1 MDRPSDERPHSP
13 ALDPDEELLQAAR
26 NAREGD
32 LQAFEQLVLRYQR
45 RVVANCRYITRDC
58 NNAEDLA
65 QEVLVKAFFGLPRF
79 EGRSSFAGW
88 LQRIKVN
95 HCLDHLKKQAPWS
108 FVGIEEQDVREFN
121 QLKDVAAADNLAGAI
136 SDQRL
141 IGEVLDSM
149 PSTLRIPL
157 LLCDMDELTYEE
169 VARSLGISLSA
180 AKMRI
185 KRGRDLFREQYQKVR
200 LTRVSLG
207 VNER

>member
-1 MDRPSDERPHSP
+1 
-13 ALDPDEELLQAAR
+13 
-26 NAREGD
+26 
-32 LQAFEQLVLRYQR
+32 
-45 RVVANCRYITRDC
+45 
-58 NNAEDLA
+58 
-65 QEVLVKAFFGLPRF
+65 
-79 EGRSSFAGW
+79 
-88 LQRIKVN
+88 
-95 HCLDHLKKQAPWS
+95 
-108 FVGIEEQDVREFN
+108 
-121 QLKDVAAADNLAGAI
+121 VAAADNLAGAI

-185 KRGRDLFREQYQKVR
+185 KRGRDLFREQYQKVQ

>member
-1 MDRPSDERPHSP
+1 
-13 ALDPDEELLQAAR
+13 
-26 NAREGD
+26 
-32 LQAFEQLVLRYQR
+32 
-45 RVVANCRYITRDC
+45 
-58 NNAEDLA
+58 
-65 QEVLVKAFFGLPRF
+65 
-79 EGRSSFAGW
+79 
-88 LQRIKVN
+88 
-95 HCLDHLKKQAPWS
+95 
-108 FVGIEEQDVREFN
+108 
-121 QLKDVAAADNLAGAI
+121 VAAADNLAGAI

-185 KRGRDLFREQYQKVR
+185 KRGRDLFREQYQKVQS
-200 LTRVSLG
+200 TRVSLG

>member
-1 MDRPSDERPHSP
+1 MDSHSDERPRSP

-32 LQAFEQLVLRYQR
+32 LRAFEQLVLRYQR
-45 RVVANCRYITRDC
+45 RVVANCRYITRDS

-95 HCLDHLKKQAPWS
+95 HCLDHLKKQAAWS
-108 FVGIEEQDVREFN
+108 FVGIEEEHVREFD
-121 QLKDVAAADNLAGAI
+121 QLKDLAAADKLAGAI
-136 SDQRL
+136 SNQQV

-149 PSTLRIPL
+149 PSTLRIPVL
-157 LLCDMDELTYEE
+157 LRDTDGLTYEE
-169 VARSLGISLSA
+169 VAQSLGISLSA

-185 KRGRDLFREQYQKVR
+185 KRGRDLFRERYQEVQLTKVSSG
-200 LTRVSLG
+200 L
-207 VNER
+207 NER